1 MPFKFIDILQKNSLI
16 AIPSSST
23 NSSSLEQLS
32 TSRRS
37 LKLPKSQML
46 INSSLILDPVK
57 SYPPPRKLLHQDG
70 NQVRRVGQWMS
81 IGIQSLLKFPLDI
94 SILLSL
100 ITCLDRNEIFCMMFL
115 FFLVRCMSKS
125 YVMLLHQYV

>member
-1 MPFKFIDILQKNSLI
+1 MPFEFIDILQKNSLI

-23 NSSSLEQLS
+23 NSSSLEQFS

-37 LKLPKSQML
+37 LKLSKSQML
-46 INSSLILDPVK
+46 INSSLILNPVK
-57 SYPPPRKLLHQDG
+57 SYPPPRKLLHQDS

-115 FFLVRCMSKS
+115 FLLARCVSKS